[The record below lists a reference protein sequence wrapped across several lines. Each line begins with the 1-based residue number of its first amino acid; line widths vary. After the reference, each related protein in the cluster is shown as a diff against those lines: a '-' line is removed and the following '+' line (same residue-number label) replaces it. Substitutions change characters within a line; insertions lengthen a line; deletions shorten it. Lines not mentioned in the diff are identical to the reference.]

1 MTGIEELRE
10 IYADKLARTGSFDAA
25 FKKACWESFKRGYK
39 AGSTTPEVELQPP
52 KWARESMDT
61 YHESNHD

>member
-1 MTGIEELRE
+1 MTGIEELRAL
-10 IYADKLARTGSFDAA
+10 YLDKLARTGSFDAA